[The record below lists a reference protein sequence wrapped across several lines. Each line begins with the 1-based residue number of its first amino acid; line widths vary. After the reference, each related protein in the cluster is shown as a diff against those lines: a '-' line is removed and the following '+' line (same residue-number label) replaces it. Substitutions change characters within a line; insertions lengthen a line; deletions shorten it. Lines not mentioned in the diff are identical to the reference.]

1 MASLKNGASG
11 NDVKAL
17 QEKLVSLGFKLI
29 VDGSYG
35 KATEGAVIQLQKIF
49 GATADGIAG
58 DQTKA
63 LIEQQVAA
71 GWNFQDADTGT
82 TAPAKSK

>member
-1 MASLKNGASG
+1 MASLRNGSSG

-17 QEKLVSLGFKLI
+17 QEKLVALGFKLI

-35 KATEGAVIQLQKIF
+35 KATEGAVIQLQKLF

-63 LIEQQVAA
+63 LIETQVAA

-82 TAPAKSK
+82 SAATKSK